1 MSHAVFETCNGI
13 DFRPR
18 LLLTLMQNAIHALYT
33 FLFASDM
40 ATDSILLERV
50 SVAFKTQNETV
61 LKEIF
66 DNLSFEISEPVTLS
80 EKDYLSRL
88 GKLLRRNVS
97 VESYIPDR
105 ARKNPLVALRY
116 IYIINIFFSALNLYA
131 RCFLKVS

>member
-18 LLLTLMQNAIHALYT
+18 VLLTLMQNATHALYT

-66 DNLSFEISEPVTLS
+66 DNLSFEISKPVTLS
-80 EKDYLSRL
+80 EKDYYLSRL

-131 RCFLKVS
+131 RCF

>member
-1 MSHAVFETCNGI
+1 
-13 DFRPR
+13 
-18 LLLTLMQNAIHALYT
+18 
-33 FLFASDM
+33 M

-66 DNLSFEISEPVTLS
+66 DNVSFEISEPVTLS

-88 GKLLRRNVS
+88 GKSLRRNVS
-97 VESYIPDR
+97 VECYIPDR

-116 IYIINIFFSALNLYA
+116 SYN
-131 RCFLKVS
+131 

>member
-1 MSHAVFETCNGI
+1 MPCLRHATVSIFDLG
-13 DFRPR
+13 F
-18 LLLTLMQNAIHALYT
+18 LTLMQNAIHALYI

-66 DNLSFEISEPVTLS
+66 DNVSFEISEPVTLS

-88 GKLLRRNVS
+88 GKSLRRNVS
-97 VESYIPDR
+97 VECYIPDR

-116 IYIINIFFSALNLYA
+116 SYN
-131 RCFLKVS
+131 